1 MSADALHAQLLR
13 PCIIHILRAAGFHS
27 CKPSVLDTLADLAA
41 RHLLLIASNTAKQV
55 YERTCTYP
63 DHPASVLTP
72 HGDTVLPTLPS
83 IDDEV
88 PTITDVR
95 LGLAASA
102 FFTQTM
108 TPAEEA
114 WTEELR
120 RPLSSFHPLAR
131 PKERARRDDED
142 TRDVREFIDWIT
154 GPVNA
159 EIRRIAG
166 MNVTDTDVAI
176 AGDEPVIKDDF
187 LAALKKKHSKTGDG
201 ARYAGTVL
209 GRAADADGQS
219 TRIEGGPASLQEWR
233 EGLKPHHGG
242 NDSLEVIG
250 AVKANGHIAM
260 KRKAADVDDFDEDA
274 PLASSSASRAAGN
287 NRMALEA

>member
-1 MSADALHAQLLR
+1 
-13 PCIIHILRAAGFHS
+13 
-27 CKPSVLDTLADLAA
+27 
-41 RHLLLIASNTAKQV
+41 
-55 YERTCTYP
+55 
-63 DHPASVLTP
+63 
-72 HGDTVLPTLPS
+72 
-83 IDDEV
+83 
-88 PTITDVR
+88 
-95 LGLAASA
+95 
-102 FFTQTM
+102 M

-114 WTEELR
+114 WAEELR

-176 AGDEPVIKDDF
+176 AGDEPVVKDDF

-209 GRAADADGQS
+209 GRAADGDGQALK
-219 TRIEGGPASLQEWR
+219 IEGGPASLQEWR
-233 EGLKPHHGG
+233 EGLKSQDGSNG
-242 NDSLEVIG
+242 NQESNG
-250 AVKANGHIAM
+250 AVTANGHGAT
-260 KRKAADVDDFDEDA
+260 KRKAADIDDFDEDA
-274 PLASSSASRAAGN
+274 PLASSSSSRAAGN
-287 NRMALEA
+287 NRMAVDA